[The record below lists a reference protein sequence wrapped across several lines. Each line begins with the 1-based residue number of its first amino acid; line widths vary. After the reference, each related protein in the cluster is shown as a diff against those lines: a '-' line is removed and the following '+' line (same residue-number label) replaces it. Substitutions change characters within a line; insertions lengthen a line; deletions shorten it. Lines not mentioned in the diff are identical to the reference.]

1 MWVTLNFLGM
11 QQGSHIND
19 AEQQDSN
26 NKSMLEIQY
35 LDQFHTWF
43 YLQKLFVSLYFKN
56 NK

>member
-1 MWVTLNFLGM
+1 MLKRTVRKYSLVMWVTLNFLGM

-35 LDQFHTWF
+35 LDQFHT
-43 YLQKLFVSLYFKN
+43 
-56 NK
+56 